1 QIYSSEEMHKMGIID
16 VLVPKG
22 QGEAAVEEIIRKQQ
36 RSPHAHLALNA
47 VRNIAQ
53 PVGYNELMGIT
64 EVWVD
69 TALAL
74 GEKSIR
80 TMERI
85 VKAQE
90 RSSHS
95 AAA

>member
-1 QIYSSEEMHKMGIID
+1 
-16 VLVPKG
+16 
-22 QGEAAVEEIIRKQQ
+22 
-36 RSPHAHLALNA
+36 

-74 GEKSIR
+74 GDKSLR

-85 VKAQE
+85 VKAQQ
-90 RSSHS
+90 RVAQS